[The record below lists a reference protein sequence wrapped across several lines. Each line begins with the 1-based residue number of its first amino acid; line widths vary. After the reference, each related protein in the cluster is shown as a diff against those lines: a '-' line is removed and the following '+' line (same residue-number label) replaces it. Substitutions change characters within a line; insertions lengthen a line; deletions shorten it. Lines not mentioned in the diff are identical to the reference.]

1 MRLKLHRKH
10 STPMFGGKFS
20 IFASIMNVFAASS
33 RFNKIY
39 YNITTNKFELYLT
52 TQSNPNNDVIVT
64 LNGLSLAN
72 NIDYYM
78 AHRRLIH

>member
-39 YNITTNKFELYLT
+39 YKILHNIYKFC
-52 TQSNPNNDVIVT
+52 T
-64 LNGLSLAN
+64 LNKHEHKKEKKPVSVFIL
-72 NIDYYM
+72 
-78 AHRRLIH
+78 